1 MYLVYFDESGNS
13 GTNYSDAQ
21 QPIFVLSALLVPHQ
35 AWPQLERDLS
45 SAIDAFFPSPRW
57 PGFEVHAGNIY
68 SGRGEFRN
76 TTVDHRLAF
85 CNDWLKIAQR
95 HGLKLIY
102 RAIAK
107 RRFQTWLHATFGTG
121 VLINPHVVAF
131 PLVARVA
138 DDYLRSLPGSPLGIF
153 ISDENKEIVHDIEKS
168 IQVLRGI
175 EGALKLGQII
185 EKGFFIDSSK
195 SLPLQLS
202 DLCAYNARK
211 KEEEKAGLTVRPI
224 HQSGVHGIEPLIH
237 RGKESLQ
244 DVLAWI
250 TAQQTAAK

>member
-13 GTNYSDAQ
+13 GTNYADPQ
-21 QPIFVLSALLVPHQ
+21 QPIFALSALLVPHEI
-35 AWPQLERDLS
+35 WPQLERDLE
-45 SAIDAFFPSPRW
+45 ATIERFFPSPRR

-68 SGRGEFRN
+68 SGRGEFRHS
-76 TTVDHRLAF
+76 TIDHRLAF
-85 CNDWLKIAQR
+85 CDAWLEVAQK
-95 HGLKLIY
+95 HGLKLIS
-102 RAIAK
+102 RAISK
-107 RRFQTWLHATFGTG
+107 RRFQTWLQGEFGLG

-131 PLVARVA
+131 ALVARVV

-168 IQVLRGI
+168 IKVLRGI
-175 EGALKLGQII
+175 EGALKLGPII

-202 DLCAYNARK
+202 DLCAYNVRK
-211 KEEEKAGLTVRPI
+211 KEEQKAGLAVRSI
-224 HQSGVHGIEPLIH
+224 HDRGIAGIEPLIY
-237 RGKESLQ
+237 RGKEAWQ

-250 TAQQTAAK
+250 TTQQTGPE